1 MILTGS
7 IDVDAFA
14 SAIKEGKGSPWTT
27 AKGRRMI
34 NVVLF
39 TQDQP
44 DEYGNTAVLK
54 LAKPKD
60 GEDPKVYLANM
71 KPAGQTEPAQP
82 AQPEMPF

>member
-1 MILTGS
+1 MTLTGS

-14 SAIKEGKGSPWTT
+14 EAIKNKKGSQWTT

-34 NVVLF
+34 NVILF
-39 TQDQP
+39 TQDHP

-71 KPAGQTEPAQP
+71 KPVGQAEPTP
-82 AQPEMPF
+82 NEMPF